1 MADDAA
7 NRIDERFTQ
16 LARDGRKGLWPY
28 ITAGYPDLDTTARLL
43 EALDG
48 LGVAGVELGFPYSDP
63 VADGPVIQTSFSR
76 ALAGGLTLESIF
88 KTVRAVRSTVRMP
101 LLAMVSFSIV
111 YRVGVERFIERA
123 AEAGFDGLIVPDL
136 SLEEADGTA
145 RAVERAGLRMVML
158 VAPTTSPER
167 RERIASLSSGFVY
180 YLAVSGITGER
191 DQLPA
196 DLVANVEQL
205 RSVSGQPV
213 CVGFGISTPDHVR
226 RVCATADGAIVG
238 SAIVRRITD
247 AIDRKVPPEGIVE
260 EITAFVTDLQ
270 APLLGP

>member
-1 MADDAA
+1 MAGDAA

-16 LARDGRKGLWPY
+16 LTRDGRKGLWPY
-28 ITAGYPDLDTTARLL
+28 ITAGYPDLETTARLL

-111 YRVGVERFIERA
+111 YRVGVERFLERA

-145 RAVERAGLRMVML
+145 RAVERVGLRMVML

-180 YLAVSGITGER
+180 YLSVSGITGER

-196 DLVANVEQL
+196 DLVANVERL

-213 CVGFGISTPDHVR
+213 CVGFGISKPDHVR
-226 RVCATADGAIVG
+226 RVCAAADGAIVG

-247 AIDRKVPPEGIVE
+247 AIDRKVRPDGIVE
-260 EITAFVTDLQ
+260 EITVFVTDLQ